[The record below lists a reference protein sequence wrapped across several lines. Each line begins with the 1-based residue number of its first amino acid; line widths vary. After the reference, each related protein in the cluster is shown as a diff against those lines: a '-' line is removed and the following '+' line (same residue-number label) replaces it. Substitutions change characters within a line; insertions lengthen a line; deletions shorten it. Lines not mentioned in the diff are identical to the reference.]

1 MKIFIC
7 YESLYD
13 TCDVSGRWTRAFF
26 GDDIIM
32 LDLPKTRWK
41 FEASLVKNER
51 PNENGA
57 KSMMKFRTETVV

>member
-1 MKIFIC
+1 
-7 YESLYD
+7 
-13 TCDVSGRWTRAFF
+13 
-26 GDDIIM
+26 M

-57 KSMMKFRTETVV
+57 KSMIEVPDGNCMYDSVIEVPVASSK